1 MLDIENQS
9 TCDTTMGKTYDTE
22 RREDNLDGISSYKT
36 KMNSMKIIPSVW
48 KSQSANKVYSS
59 WSKSRH
65 KMSNLNE
72 SVKNCNSMARR
83 MTTTLTEAIPDI
95 RQVVIKTLKSMYTF
109 FSETFN

>member
-1 MLDIENQS
+1 
-9 TCDTTMGKTYDTE
+9 
-22 RREDNLDGISSYKT
+22 
-36 KMNSMKIIPSVW
+36 MNSMKIIPSVW